1 MDINYDSFYK
11 LKLSDF
17 FADKEGIETLE
28 NWEFMDD
35 IWFGEAIGFS
45 EWLVLQH
52 NIKEKSISLDLND
65 FSDDMLSKI
74 ASALNLN
81 IVKGLSKDAVM
92 KQFGHPKN
100 TVSFVSDR
108 VSFEYIIGSIEKY
121 YLSLTITDDEG
132 LIYVVLTNHT
142 QTITKLEQIPSL

>member
-74 ASALNLN
+74 TSALNLK

-92 KQFGHPKN
+92 KQFGHHKN

-108 VSFEYIIGSIEKY
+108 VSLEYIIGSIEKY
-121 YLSLTITDDEG
+121 YLSLTITDDDG